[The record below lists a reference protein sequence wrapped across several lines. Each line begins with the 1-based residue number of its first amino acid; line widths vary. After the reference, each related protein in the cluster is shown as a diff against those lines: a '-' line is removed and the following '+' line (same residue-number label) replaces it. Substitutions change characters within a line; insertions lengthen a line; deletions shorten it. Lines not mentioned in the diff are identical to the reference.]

1 MYYDDGLNA
10 DKISIPAWQAYI
22 VGMDNYD
29 DGDDDDEQRNT
40 YDDDDNDDDKPR
52 DMIMKTMVAM
62 ICWQDQHTSMTAAH
76 SG

>member
-1 MYYDDGLNA
+1 MYYGDGLNA

-40 YDDDDNDDDKPR
+40 YDDDGNDDDKQR

-62 ICWQDQHTSMTAAH
+62 ICWQDQHTSMTGGH

>member
-22 VGMDNYD
+22 VSMDNYD
-29 DGDDDDEQRNT
+29 DGDDDDEQRNS
-40 YDDDDNDDDKPR
+40 YDDDDNDDDKQR
-52 DMIMKTMVAM
+52 DMIMKTIVAM
-62 ICWQDQHTSMTAAH
+62 ICCQDQHTSMTGAH

>member
-29 DGDDDDEQRNT
+29 DGDDNDDEKQ
-40 YDDDDNDDDKPR
+40 R

-62 ICWQDQHTSMTAAH
+62 ICWQDQHTSMTGAH

>member
-29 DGDDDDEQRNT
+29 DGDDDDNDDS
-40 YDDDDNDDDKPR
+40 DDDDHFDDIRDDCQPR
-52 DMIMKTMVAM
+52 QLFLAFSDSLVFMI
-62 ICWQDQHTSMTAAH
+62 
-76 SG
+76 

>member
-29 DGDDDDEQRNT
+29 DGDGEDNGDDN
-40 YDDDDNDDDKPR
+40 DDDNDDDKQR

-62 ICWQDQHTSMTAAH
+62 ICWQDQHTRMTGAH

>member
-22 VGMDNYD
+22 VSMDNYD
-29 DGDDDDEQRNT
+29 DGDDDDEQRNS
-40 YDDDDNDDDKPR
+40 YDDDEKQR

-62 ICWQDQHTSMTAAH
+62 ICWQDQHTSMTGAH

>member
-29 DGDDDDEQRNT
+29 DDDGEDN
-40 YDDDDNDDDKPR
+40 DDDNDDDKQR

-62 ICWQDQHTSMTAAH
+62 ICWQDQHTSMTGAL